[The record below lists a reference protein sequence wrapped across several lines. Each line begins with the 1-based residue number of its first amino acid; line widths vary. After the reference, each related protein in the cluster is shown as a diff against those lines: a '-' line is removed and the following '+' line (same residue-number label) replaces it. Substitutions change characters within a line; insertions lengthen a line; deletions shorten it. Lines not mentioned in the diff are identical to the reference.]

1 MAVLF
6 GWSKSG
12 DFSIVEAQ
20 MKMTISSPILKD
32 KVAVVTGASRG
43 IGRAIAQAF
52 AREAATVVIC
62 GRKQETLDQV
72 AAEMAGNP
80 GTFYPLACHVG
91 RADQIQRLV
100 ETCNRQFGRIDI
112 LVNNAATNIAQEPVL
127 QIDEGKFDKMV
138 EVNLKSAFRLMQAI
152 APGMCE
158 RGWGSIVN
166 IASIAGIRP
175 QYHGMLYSMT
185 KAALIMMT
193 QSYALEL
200 GPRGV
205 RVNAIAPGM
214 IQTVLSEYYWKDDA
228 KREKIMEE
236 QPIKHLGQPEEIAE
250 MALLLASERGS
261 YITGQTLIVDG
272 GRLLP

>member
-1 MAVLF
+1 
-6 GWSKSG
+6 
-12 DFSIVEAQ
+12 
-20 MKMTISSPILKD
+20 MTTSSPVLKD
-32 KVAVVTGASRG
+32 RVAVVTGASRG
-43 IGRAIAQAF
+43 IGRAIAAAF
-52 AREAATVVIC
+52 AREGAAVVIC
-62 GRKQETLDQV
+62 GRKQETLEQV
-72 AAEMAGNP
+72 AAEIGGGAGTVCP
-80 GTFYPLACHVG
+80 MACHVG

-100 ETCNRQFGRIDI
+100 EATNGRFGRIDI

-158 RGWGSIVN
+158 RGWGSIIN
-166 IASIAGIRP
+166 IASISGVRP

-214 IQTVLSEYYWKDDA
+214 IQTVLSEYYWKDEA
-228 KREKIMEE
+228 KREKIVEE
-236 QPIKHLGQPEEIAE
+236 QPIRHLGQPEEIAE
-250 MALLLASERGS
+250 MAVLLASDRGS
-261 YITGQTLIVDG
+261 YITGQTMIVDG